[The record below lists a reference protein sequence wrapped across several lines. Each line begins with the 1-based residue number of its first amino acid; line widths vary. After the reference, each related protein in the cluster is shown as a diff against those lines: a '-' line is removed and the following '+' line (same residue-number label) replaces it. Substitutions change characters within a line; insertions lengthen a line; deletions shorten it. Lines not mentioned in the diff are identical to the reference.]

1 MYITLKRKPVI
12 GFAISREKM
21 QFSTSVSLLFL
32 CWIIEFDIRK
42 KHTA

>member
-21 QFSTSVSLLFL
+21 QFATSVSLLFL
-32 CWIIEFDIRK
+32 CWIIDFEIRK
-42 KHTA
+42 KRTA